1 MSEQPT
7 FEVAFLGR
15 FQDAYL
21 KYQHAQTHL
30 ATLVGLF
37 NELLQDS
44 WWQPEKIDGAP
55 NGTVRINLLRE
66 PTSKW
71 SLIIGDLIHNLR
83 GCLDYATC
91 GMIDLADHSANLARI
106 QFPFGRPGLALNA
119 DERKRL
125 NGLGSEAIARI
136 EEIRAAHSADLHLV
150 NLLSNQDKHRLLL
163 PVTVRQVPMTMTID
177 EASNT
182 ASIDED
188 IDGAVEVWIKEIKN
202 GDEMPMPEMLKLGIA
217 LIIEDEP
224 RPFPLRDIERVNKSV
239 WDAFMMICMTERGLL
254 TCPSDDT
261 SAIPLRGS

>member
-7 FEVAFLGR
+7 FEVTFLGR

-21 KYQHAQTHL
+21 KYRHAQTHF

-44 WWQPEKIDGAP
+44 WWRPEKVDGAP
-55 NGTVRINLLRE
+55 DGTVRIKLLRE
-66 PTSKW
+66 PTIEW

-91 GMIDLADHSANLARI
+91 GMIEVADPSASLANI
-106 QFPFGRPGLALNA
+106 QFPFGRPSLALNS

-125 NGLGSEAIARI
+125 KGLGPEAIARI
-136 EEIRAAHSADLHLV
+136 EAIRVAHGADLHLV
-150 NLLSNQDKHRLLL
+150 NLMSNQDKHRLLL
-163 PVTVRQVPMTMTID
+163 PVAVRQVPMKMTID

-188 IDGAVEVWIKEIKN
+188 IDGAVEVWTKEIKN
-202 GDEMPMPEMLKLGIA
+202 GDEISMPHMLKLGIG
-217 LIIEDEP
+217 LIIEGEP
-224 RPFPLRDIERVNKSV
+224 KPFPLRDIERVNKSV
-239 WDAFMMICMTERGLL
+239 WDAFMMICKTERGLL
-254 TCPSDDT
+254 TAPSGDT
-261 SAIPLRGS
+261 PAIPPNGS